1 MKAHE
6 LKIKSC
12 FFREIINCEKTF
24 ELRYNDRDYRV
35 GDILLLREYD
45 VDYTGHVALVEVTSI
60 LKEHDGLK
68 AGFVIMSTKLLW
80 S

>member
-1 MKAHE
+1 MKAHD
-6 LKIKSC
+6 LKIKTC
-12 FFREIINCEKTF
+12 FFLEVINGKKTF

-45 VDYTGHVALVEVTSI
+45 GDYTGHIAIVEVTSL